1 MRSALRDAEATPP
14 ASGWARLERE
24 LGSIPAAAAPS
35 WRVYLQRIAAAAAV
49 VLVFIVAGVSF
60 WHAAPETDRGLEVLT
75 SVGKFIPEAEAVPE
89 GLSDAGGARA
99 LTAQAAGGVS
109 DRSRTTVSGGDVLS
123 ADRSVRKEPAPAR
136 HTVRNAIAAQ
146 SPSRG
151 KEAHAAVETSPGTQG
166 AEHGDAVLTAAPNTS
181 QTAQSD
187 ARPSSSNTAQTAQS
201 DARPGSSNTAQTAQ
215 SVSRSAA
222 QERAAVSTVRTT
234 HSSGDLAAYVK
245 PRKKPSMSLFAA
257 GGVTGNSKGPG
268 LVSRSLA
275 EMSSSG
281 EAFLEGVPYEDYTQS
296 SFRHHQPL
304 SFGLSVRKELGRGF
318 SLESGV
324 TYTLLWADVRMPLG
338 TEDFSQKLHFIGVP
352 LRVNWNFLERRKFL
366 LYIGAGGMVE
376 TCVSAKFGSTQVEES
391 GAYWSVMGALGAEY
405 RLGGLV
411 GIYFEP
417 DVSYYFNPTS
427 LRTSRTESP
436 ATFTLRLGVRLN
448 F

>member
-1 MRSALRDAEATPP
+1 MRSALRDAEVTPP

-24 LGSIPAAAAPS
+24 LGSIPAATAPA
-35 WRVYLQRIAAAAAV
+35 WRVYLPRIAAAAAV
-49 VLVFIVAGVSF
+49 VLVCITASVSF
-60 WHAAPETDRGLEVLT
+60 WYAVPETDYEPQVLA
-75 SVGKFIPEAEAVPE
+75 SAGKFVQEAETVPE
-89 GLSDAGGARA
+89 GLPGAGREHP
-99 LTAQAAGGVS
+99 LTAQAAGEAS
-109 DRSRTTVSGGDVLS
+109 DRIRTTVSGRDGLP
-123 ADRSVRKEPAPAR
+123 ADRPASCDPAPAR
-136 HTVRNAIAAQ
+136 HAVRNGAAAQ
-146 SPSRG
+146 KPSSRQD
-151 KEAHAAVETSPGTQG
+151 AHAAAETGSGVRGSEQG
-166 AEHGDAVLTAAPNTS
+166 NAELTSAPNTA
-181 QTAQSD
+181 QTGRTDS
-187 ARPSSSNTAQTAQS
+187 RSSASNTAQTG
-201 DARPGSSNTAQTAQ
+201 RTE
-215 SVSRSAA
+215 SRSSASKNAA
-222 QERAAVSTVRTT
+222 ASAARRMTY
-234 HSSGDLAAYVK
+234 SSDDFAAHVK
-245 PRKKPSMSLFAA
+245 SRKKPSMSLFAA
-257 GGVTGNSKGPG
+257 GGVTGTSKGPG

-281 EAFLEGVPYEDYTQS
+281 EAYLEGVPYEDYTQS

-324 TYTLLWADVRMPLG
+324 TYTLLWSDVRMSLG

-352 LRVNWNFLERRKFL
+352 LRVNWNFLERRNFL
-366 LYIGAGGMVE
+366 LYMGAGGMVE

-417 DVSYYFNPTS
+417 DVSYYFNRTS
-427 LRTSRTESP
+427 LRTSRTDSP